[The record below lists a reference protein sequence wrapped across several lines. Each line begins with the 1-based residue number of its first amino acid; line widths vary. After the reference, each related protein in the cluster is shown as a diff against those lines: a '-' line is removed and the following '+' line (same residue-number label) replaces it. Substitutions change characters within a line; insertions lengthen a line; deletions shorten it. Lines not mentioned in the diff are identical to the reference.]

1 MASCEDLEPHI
12 LDKYNVI
19 QRLGK
24 GAYGVVWRAVSKETG
39 EEVAIKKVGYFYTGL
54 RRLPQLDRRTAN
66 FQGSDVSKR
75 TVPARECGQATFV
88 DQSSEPK

>member
-24 GAYGVVWRAVSKETG
+24 GAYGVVWRAVLKETG
-39 EEVAIKKVGYFYTGL
+39 EEVAIKKVEPCYAGL
-54 RRLPQLDRRTAN
+54 RRLPQLDGRATNIPR
-66 FQGSDVSKR
+66 SDVSKR
-75 TVPARECGQATFV
+75 TVSARERRQAALL
-88 DQSSEPK
+88 D